1 MINKI
6 INKSKKNCNF
16 RFPPDPNGYLH
27 IGHIFSILI
36 NYYLSFLKNGN
47 FLIRFD
53 NTNLSKTNIKFYNF
67 ILYDLI
73 WLGIKWHKIKYFLNE
88 IRFNKYL
95 LFFFLKKKKIFFKKK
110 YFILRINFHYLNYIK
125 IVELINFN
133 YFIKKNFSVFCKK
146 KIIYRKKNKKKHKE
160 IFPTYDFSQCFNDY
174 LNKINV
180 SICTKEFKINSKIYN
195 FLLKKITKKPIQI
208 EFEKK
213 KIKNILISKKKIKKF
228 FFLNIFYFRK
238 NKFNSKNL
246 HYLCN
251 NIGISENNSFIKNYK
266 ILKSLL
272 LEKKFFYFK
281 NLLFKIEKILN
292 LKKKILL
299 MLLNNKKN
307 INLSLNMFV
316 IKKTINI
323 NIYFLNFLIINNF
336 FLFKKKIILKNYIFL
351 KNIVIL
357 LKNIKKIKIN
367 NFKKNNRHCLYDN
380 KLIFKKNNLIL

>member
-6 INKSKKNCNF
+6 KNKSKKNSIF

-27 IGHIFSILI
+27 IGHVFNILT

-53 NTNLSKTNIKFYNF
+53 NTNLSKIKIKYYYF

-95 LFFFLKKKKIFFKKK
+95 LFFFLKKKKIYLKKK
-110 YFILRINFHYLNYIK
+110 YFILRINFNYLNYIK
-125 IVELINFN
+125 IIELINFN
-133 YFIKKNFSVFCKK
+133 YFIKKNFSIFCKK
-146 KIIYRKKNKKKHKE
+146 KIIYRKKNKKKHKMF
-160 IFPTYDFSQCFNDY
+160 FPTYDFSQCFNDY
-174 LNKINV
+174 LNKVNV

-195 FLLKKITKKPIQI
+195 FFLNKLIKKPIQI

-213 KIKNILISKKKIKKF
+213 KIKNILMSKKKIKKI

-238 NKFNSKNL
+238 IKFNSKNI

-251 NIGISENNSFIKNYK
+251 NIGISQNNSFIKNK
-266 ILKSLL
+266 SILNSLL
-272 LEKKFFYFK
+272 LEKNFFYFK
-281 NLLFKIEKILN
+281 NLFFKKEKILN

-299 MLLNNKKN
+299 LLFNNKKN
-307 INLSLNMFV
+307 TNLNLNITI
-316 IKKTINI
+316 IKNNIKI

-336 FLFKKKIILKNYIFL
+336 FLFKKKTILKKYIFF
-351 KNIVIL
+351 KNITIL
-357 LKNIKKIKIN
+357 IKNNKKIKIN
-367 NFKKNNRHCLYDN
+367 IFEKTNRHCLYDN
-380 KLIFKKNNLIL
+380 KFKIYKNNLIL

>member
-6 INKSKKNCNF
+6 KNKSKKKSIF

-27 IGHIFSILI
+27 IGHVFSILI

-53 NTNLSKTNIKFYNF
+53 NTNLSKIKIKYYYF

-73 WLGIKWHKIKYFLNE
+73 WIGIKWHKIKYFLNE
-88 IRFNKYL
+88 IRINKYI

-110 YFILRINFHYLNYIK
+110 YFIVRINFNYLNYIK
-125 IVELINFN
+125 IIELINFN

-146 KIIYRKKNKKKHKE
+146 KIIYRKKNKKNHK
-160 IFPTYDFSQCFNDY
+160 IFFPTYDFSQCFNDY

-195 FLLKKITKKPIQI
+195 FLLKKIFKKPIQI

-213 KIKNILISKKKIKKF
+213 KIKNLLISKKKIKKI

-238 NKFNSKNL
+238 NKFNPKNV

-251 NIGISENNSFIKNYK
+251 TVGISEKISFLKNK
-266 ILKSLL
+266 NILNSLL
-272 LEKKFFYFK
+272 LEKYFFYFN
-281 NLLFKIEKILN
+281 NLLFKKEKILN

-299 MLLNNKKN
+299 LFFNNKKN
-307 INLSLNMFV
+307 INLNLSTFI
-316 IKKTINI
+316 IKNNIKINI
-323 NIYFLNFLIINNF
+323 CFLNFLIINKLF
-336 FLFKKKIILKNYIFL
+336 FFKKKIILKKFIFL
-351 KNIVIL
+351 KNFIIL
-357 LKNIKKIKIN
+357 IKKINKIKIK
-367 NFKKNNRHCLYDN
+367 NFKKINRHCLYDN
-380 KLIFKKNNLIL
+380 KLNINKVNLIL